1 MEAGSINLKTLVR
14 TAATVAAVEVGVSL
28 LIAGGRFHPM
38 MLLGAARLLEIL
50 LIILMVRLWAGDLES
65 LGLSALGV
73 PYALERGLLWSAG
86 LGLIAACSWVI
97 LLLLSP
103 GLQPLKLI
111 RAQLPPG
118 GNDLLLLFAVGGL
131 LGPVAEELFFRGVLY
146 GFFRRWGAPAAV
158 LLSSL
163 IFVLSHPTS
172 HGLRLTQA
180 VGGILFAVA
189 YEVERSLLVPITIHV
204 LGNLAIF
211 SLSLLS

>member
-1 MEAGSINLKTLVR
+1 MEAGSINLKTLARAV
-14 TAATVAAVEVGVSL
+14 AAVAAVEVGVSL
-28 LIAGGRFHPM
+28 LIAEGRFHPM

-50 LIILMVRLWAGDLES
+50 LIILMVRLWGGGLES

-86 LGLIAACSWVI
+86 LGLTAACAWVI
-97 LLLLSP
+97 LLSA
-103 GLQPLKLI
+103 GLQPLRLI

-118 GNDLLLLFAVGGL
+118 GNDLVLLFVVGGL

-172 HGLRLTQA
+172 HGIRLTQA

-189 YEVERSLLVPITIHV
+189 YEVEQSLLVPITIHV
-204 LGNLAIF
+204 LGNLTIF

>member
-1 MEAGSINLKTLVR
+1 MEAGSINLKTLAR
-14 TAATVAAVEVGVSL
+14 TVAAVAAVEVGVSL
-28 LIAGGRFHPM
+28 LIAEGRFHPM

-50 LIILMVRLWAGDLES
+50 LIILMVRLWAGGLES
-65 LGLSALGV
+65 LGLSALGA

-86 LGLIAACSWVI
+86 LGLIAACAWVI
-97 LLLLSP
+97 LLWA
-103 GLQPLKLI
+103 GLQPLRLI
-111 RAQLPPG
+111 RAQLPPE
-118 GNDLLLLFAVGGL
+118 GNDLVLLFLVGGL

-146 GFFRRWGAPAAV
+146 GFLRRWGVPAAV

-172 HGLRLTQA
+172 HGVRLTQA
-180 VGGILFAVA
+180 VGGVLFAVA

-204 LGNLAIF
+204 LGNLVIF